1 MACTFV
7 VVGNLFVITIDGI
20 PFILAHLAISKHCFG
35 FCSHPHV
42 FYNLVP
48 LMGYRDHVS
57 SRIHNLLLID
67 YFCAYNQSIQKSH
80 LISNCHGDM
89 NYFYLLSLFF
99 LPLVTSI
106 NTTFVVLSISIVKI
120 E

>member
-1 MACTFV
+1 
-7 VVGNLFVITIDGI
+7 
-20 PFILAHLAISKHCFG
+20 
-35 FCSHPHV
+35 
-42 FYNLVP
+42 
-48 LMGYRDHVS
+48 
-57 SRIHNLLLID
+57 
-67 YFCAYNQSIQKSH
+67 
-80 LISNCHGDM
+80 M